1 MNLFKQKIDKLL
13 IDLHKA
19 IEENK
24 NDIVEMQNIAK
35 SDPNF
40 NINTDQIKST
50 NQSLKNLIHELKMLS
65 KY

>member
-19 IEENK
+19 IEENE

-40 NINTDQIKST
+40 NINIDQIKST